1 MGPGRHHAQTDFDEP
16 GKRGYNGPSCDDMKV
31 KEEAMDWHELEKM
44 KVTDLREMA
53 KEKLELVGTSGLNKD
68 ELVATLAKSMGIE
81 KPHKVARGGV
91 DKTRI
96 KQEIRAL
103 KLKRSEA
110 LLSHDHDVLHTTRH
124 EIHKLKRKLR
134 KMARLQG

>member
-1 MGPGRHHAQTDFDEP
+1 
-16 GKRGYNGPSCDDMKV
+16 
-31 KEEAMDWHELEKM
+31 MDWHELEKM

-53 KEKLELVGTSGLNKD
+53 KEKLELTGTSGLHKS
-68 ELVATLAKSMGIE
+68 ELVETLAKAMGIE
-81 KPHKVARGGV
+81 KPHKVAQAGA
-91 DKTRI
+91 DKTKI
-96 KQEIRAL
+96 KQQIRAL

-110 LLSHDHDVLHTTRH
+110 LLSHDHGALHTTRH